1 MPFYV
6 QGVSVEGIR
15 GVNKKLSLNLSKGVN
30 LLYGPNGVGKSSILQ
45 SIEWCITG
53 NVSYLTAS
61 EFKREDAIVNLFNP
75 KKKGEVSVI
84 LKDEDGRTIIITRR
98 RRMAKSTTRGTS
110 DLEVN
115 IDGKVLT
122 NEDAQNAL
130 TKILGITP
138 EDFPKTAYLHQEAI
152 RDIVTMDPE
161 ERSRTIDKLL
171 GTIEI
176 RDLSEALDV
185 KRMILSAK
193 KRLQSRIDTLE
204 RDKIQFVTRMKERLS
219 LQRAALMS
227 KGYKVS
233 ELIIENLTI
242 LTEDVIEDIISAADQ
257 LGAPKPA
264 IGKLEPSTKVIGEIL
279 SQTDKIITELDRFRS
294 NAYRTQEE
302 RRLRL
307 ESLKNQY
314 NQAESELE
322 EFRSYTPESLLS
334 EKKGVDSQI
343 IQFDSQIKGLRNIL
357 TGLTTSKAKLEAS
370 AKLISSYETR
380 LKGIEQKYGDER
392 KHLDLI
398 QEKDQKQI
406 NLGKEIEKF
415 ATYDKLISL
424 ALQYIDEAKPKDCP
438 VCSQSIDYASIL
450 KKLTREVKVHV
461 STEMNK
467 LKSEQGGIRKEISE
481 IKESLEEYR
490 RVKNLLAGER
500 TKLESITREIEGIVK
515 EKIGPEFEIDSKIN
529 SINQQLLSIESQ
541 RSTLVTKSA
550 ELGQKYDIFMRR
562 LRRLEEVQNNMQQ
575 ETGSSLTGRELLN
588 VIDKEIDKLR
598 EKAKFYESTAQIDAI
613 IGRITKV
620 KEIHG
625 YLRDKEEVEQL
636 EQELPQITKLVEDLK
651 KKIDELTMLET
662 SLESIRQAALQY
674 ERDVV
679 VTTLESLKDSINR
692 HYNSI
697 KGHPYFSKLQLEIE
711 REEPLIYSVK
721 AIGENPAYST
731 YIPTRFSNAQMNA
744 VALSLFLA
752 NNEKLAGNLPL
763 LIFDDPSQNLDAIH
777 RKAFANLLKNLAENR
792 QIILATQDENL
803 KDEVSSSIEKDMQL
817 LSFLAWSTEGPEV
830 AS

>member
-1 MPFYV
+1 MVFYL
-6 QGVSVEGIR
+6 QEISVEGIR
-15 GVNKKLSLNLSKGVN
+15 GINKKLPLKLSKGVN
-30 LLYGPNGVGKSSILQ
+30 LLFGPNGVGKSSILQ

-61 EFKREDAIVNLFNP
+61 EFKREDAIVNLFHP

-84 LKDEDGRTIIITRR
+84 LKDEAGRTMIITRR
-98 RRMAKSTTRGTS
+98 RKMEKSTKRGTS

-122 NEDAQNAL
+122 NEDAQNTL

-138 EDFPKTAYLHQEAI
+138 EDFPKAAYLHQEAI

-185 KRMILSAK
+185 KRTILSAK
-193 KRLQSRIDTLE
+193 KRLQTRIDTLE

-219 LQRAALMS
+219 SQKATLMS
-227 KGYKVS
+227 KGYKGS
-233 ELIIENLTI
+233 ELSIENLTV
-242 LTEDVIEDIISAADQ
+242 LTEDIIEDIISTADQ

-264 IGKLEPSTKVIGEIL
+264 IGKPEPSTKVIGEIL
-279 SQTDKIITELDRFRS
+279 GQMDKIVTELDRFRS
-294 NAYRTQEE
+294 SAYRAQEE
-302 RRLRL
+302 RRIRL
-307 ESLKNQY
+307 ENLKNQY

-322 EFRSYTPESLLS
+322 EFRSYTPESILS

-357 TGLTTSKAKLEAS
+357 TGLTTTKAKLEAS
-370 AKLISSYETR
+370 NKLMSSYETR
-380 LKGIEQKYGDER
+380 LKEIEQKYGDER

-415 ATYDKLISL
+415 ATYDKLINL
-424 ALQYIDEAKPKDCP
+424 ALQYIDEAKPKECP
-438 VCSQSIDYASIL
+438 VCSQSIDHASVL
-450 KKLTREVKVHV
+450 EKLAKEVKVHA
-461 STEMNK
+461 SAEMNR
-467 LKSEQGGIRKEISE
+467 LKNEQGRIRKEISE

-490 RVKNLLAGER
+490 RVKNLLSGER
-500 TKLESITREIEGIVK
+500 TKLESITREIEGIIK
-515 EKIGPEFEIDSKIN
+515 EKIGPGFEIDGRIN
-529 SINQQLLSIESQ
+529 SINQQISSIESL
-541 RSTLVTKSA
+541 RSTLVTKSM

-562 LRRLEEVQNNMQQ
+562 LRRLEEVQSNMQR
-575 ETGSSLTGRELLN
+575 ETGSSLTGSELLN
-588 VIDKEIDKLR
+588 MIENEINKLG

-651 KKIDELTMLET
+651 RRIDELTMLEA
-662 SLESIRQAALQY
+662 SLESIRQIALQY
-674 ERDVV
+674 EKDVV

-692 HYNSI
+692 YYNSI

-721 AIGENPAYST
+721 AIGEDPTYST
-731 YIPTRFSNAQMNA
+731 YIPTRFSNAQMNI

-777 RKAFANLLKNLAENR
+777 RKAFANLLKNLTENR

-803 KDEVSSSIEKDMQL
+803 KDEVSGLIGKDMQL
-817 LSFLAWSTEGPEV
+817 LSFSAWSTEGPKVE
-830 AS
+830 

>member
-1 MPFYV
+1 MPFYL
-6 QGVSVEGIR
+6 QEISVEGIR
-15 GVNKKLSLNLSKGVN
+15 GINKKLSLNLSKGVN
-30 LLYGPNGVGKSSILQ
+30 ILYGPNGVGKSSILQ

-61 EFKREDAIVNLFNP
+61 DFKREDAIVNLFNP
-75 KKKGEVSVI
+75 KKKGEVSLI
-84 LKDEDGRTIIITRR
+84 LKDEAGRTIIITRR

-115 IDGKVLT
+115 IDGKVLI
-122 NEDAQNAL
+122 NEEAQNAL

-138 EDFPKTAYLHQEAI
+138 EDFPKAIYLHQEAI

-185 KRMILSAK
+185 KRTILSAK
-193 KRLQSRIDTLE
+193 KRLQTRIDTLE

-219 LQRAALMS
+219 SQKAMLMS

-233 ELIIENLTI
+233 ELSIENLTI
-242 LTEDVIEDIISAADQ
+242 LTEDIIEDIMSTADQ
-257 LGAPKPA
+257 LEAPKPT
-264 IGKLEPSTKVIGEIL
+264 IVKPEPSTKVIGEIL
-279 SQTDKIITELDRFRS
+279 SQMDKIITELDRFRS
-294 NAYRTQEE
+294 NAYRAQEE

-307 ESLKNQY
+307 ENLKNQY

-343 IQFDSQIKGLRNIL
+343 VQFDSRIKELRNIL

-370 AKLISSYETR
+370 TKLLSSYETR
-380 LKGIEQKYGDER
+380 LKEIEQKYGDEKR
-392 KHLDLI
+392 HLDLI

-406 NLGKEIEKF
+406 NLAKKIEKF
-415 ATYDKLISL
+415 ATYDKLINL
-424 ALQYIDEAKPKDCP
+424 ALQYIDEVKPKECP
-438 VCSQSIDYASIL
+438 VCGQSIDYSSIL
-450 KKLTREVKVHV
+450 EKLAREVKVHV
-461 STEMNK
+461 SAEMNK
-467 LKSEQGGIRKEISE
+467 LKSEQGEIRKEISE

-490 RVKNLLAGER
+490 RVKNLLTSER
-500 TKLESITREIEGIVK
+500 TKLESVTREIEGIIK
-515 EKIGPEFEIDSKIN
+515 EKIEPKFEIDSKIN
-529 SINQQLLSIESQ
+529 SINQQLLSIENQ

-550 ELGQKYDIFMRR
+550 ELGQKYDVLMRR
-562 LRRLEEVQNNMQQ
+562 LRRLKEVQNNMQQ
-575 ETGSSLTGRELLN
+575 EIGSSLIGKELLN
-588 VIDKEIDKLR
+588 IIENEIDKSK

-620 KEIHG
+620 KEIQG
-625 YLRDKEEVEQL
+625 YLKDKEEVEQL
-636 EQELPQITKLVEDLK
+636 EQELPQITKLVEDMK
-651 KKIDELTMLET
+651 RRIDELTMLEN
-662 SLESIRQAALQY
+662 SLESIRQVALQY
-674 ERDVV
+674 EKDVV
-679 VTTLESLKDSINR
+679 LTTLQSLRDSINR
-692 HYNSI
+692 YYNSI

-711 REEPLIYSVK
+711 REEPLLYAVK
-721 AIGENPAYST
+721 AIGEDSAYST
-731 YIPTRFSNAQMNA
+731 YVPTRFSNAQMNI

-777 RKAFANLLKNLAENR
+777 MKAFANLLKNLTENR

-803 KDEVSSSIEKDMQL
+803 KNEVSSSIGKMQL
-817 LSFLAWSTEGPEV
+817 LSFSAWSTEGPKVEQ
-830 AS
+830 